1 MSFHHLM
8 LFVHVSGVVVWI
20 GGMAFA
26 YLCLRPA
33 AVALPPPQRLAL
45 WAGVLSRFFQLV
57 WVAVAL
63 ILVSGYSMLFET
75 GYSRAPLAWNLMQV
89 TGIVMVAVFVSIW
102 AGPWRALQISV
113 DAEDWARGAKALNR
127 IRQRVGFNLVL
138 GALTI
143 AIATL
148 GLAWR

>member
-1 MSFHHLM
+1 MSVHHLM
-8 LFVHVSGVVVWI
+8 LFVHVSSVVVWI

-26 YLCLRPA
+26 YFCLRPA
-33 AVALPPPQRLAL
+33 AVALPPPQRLTL
-45 WAGVLSRFFQLV
+45 WAGVLSRFFQQV
-57 WVAVAL
+57 WIVIVL
-63 ILVSGYSMLFET
+63 ILASGFSMLFET
-75 GYSRAPLAWNLMQV
+75 GYARAPLPWNLMQG

-113 DAEDWARGAKALNR
+113 AAEDWARGAKALNR
-127 IRQRVGFNLVL
+127 IRQRVAFNLAL

-148 GLAWR
+148 GQAWR

>member
-1 MSFHHLM
+1 MSVHHLM
-8 LFVHVSGVVVWI
+8 LFVHVSAVVVWI

-26 YLCLRPA
+26 YFCLRPA
-33 AVALPPPQRLAL
+33 AIALPPPQRLAL
-45 WAGVLSRFFQLV
+45 WAGVLSRFFQQV
-57 WVAVAL
+57 WIAIAL
-63 ILVSGYSMLFET
+63 ILVSGFSMLFET
-75 GYSRAPLAWNLMQV
+75 GYARAPLAWNLMQV

-113 DAEDWARGAKALNR
+113 AAEDWARGAKALNR
-127 IRQRVGFNLVL
+127 IRQRVAFNLAL
-138 GALTI
+138 GAVTI